1 MPNFIIPTISDCA
14 FCVTAAQAWITLTP
28 SVHSSESLTI
38 FRHHLKTELS
48 RAPSQTNYII
58 ERSMLHDS
66 VYFTT
71 MKSLDYNI
79 VMTFRFNNNNNNSPT
94 KLCDGAQMANFF
106 AIFCVLYFQ
115 RAAGSMF
122 QHVSDLHPKYALR
135 PHHVCKNGRH
145 PICDGCDQARKKQ
158 KKEDRRNHRG
168 KI

>member
-94 KLCDGAQMANFF
+94 KLCDGAQMANFLQFF
-106 AIFCVLYFQ
+106 ASCIFREQ
-115 RAAGSMF
+115 RAACFSMF
-122 QHVSDLHPKYALR
+122 QTCILNMH
-135 PHHVCKNGRH
+135 
-145 PICDGCDQARKKQ
+145 
-158 KKEDRRNHRG
+158 
-168 KI
+168 